1 MKIVITGNISS
12 IINLGRLLEF
22 DDAMFKASSTLILSQ
37 LSDNFE
43 LYKTP
48 GNWLIKLSFSVDSQ
62 ISFQYL
68 VSELNLS
75 IKLGRQ
81 YSLESFLKALYDFL
95 HHFTLI
101 SLFLN
106 WKSIKL
112 ELLQIFFSILKK

>member
-48 GNWLIKLSFSVDSQ
+48 GN
-62 ISFQYL
+62 
-68 VSELNLS
+68 
-75 IKLGRQ
+75 
-81 YSLESFLKALYDFL
+81 
-95 HHFTLI
+95 
-101 SLFLN
+101 
-106 WKSIKL
+106 
-112 ELLQIFFSILKK
+112 